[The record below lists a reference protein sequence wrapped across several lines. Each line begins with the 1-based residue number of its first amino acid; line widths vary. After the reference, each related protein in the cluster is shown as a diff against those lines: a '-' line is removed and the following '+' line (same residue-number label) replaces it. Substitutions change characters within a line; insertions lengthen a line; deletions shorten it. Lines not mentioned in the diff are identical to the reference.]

1 MPTKLNTE
9 IVAAAIGGFEEQKK
23 RIDAQIAGLRNML
36 NLSAADGGA
45 AAPKEG
51 RRMSA
56 AVRAR
61 ISAAQ
66 R

>member
-23 RIDAQIAGLRNML
+23 RIDAQIAELRNML
-36 NLSAADGGA
+36 NPSAADGGA